1 MAESNGDNV
10 DQARL
15 VLLLI
20 LAPLGISA
28 LWMLIWNVYYFGM
41 KWNRFWRRYKKEGD
55 VTTGR
60 VVRRWKDEP
69 ECFQDDET
77 GPVAANNSKSKSNSK
92 SNIRND
98 GSKRHHVAIEYLT
111 EDNTDWVTDAPVIQR
126 IFNVAM
132 TTGQMGIQGKPGI
145 GTVTKESYHATGEFL
160 VLVLPGLPHS
170 GFPQMEVDNNVQTTT
185 TMQLVSRQPW
195 YFHVCSLILV
205 VLLLYP
211 CGIGI
216 FFLDTRQQKVIAGIV
231 TLCLY
236 AILIPITCL
245 VVRRQFRCFMDQ
257 SIHTLDFTNIT
268 D

>member
-1 MAESNGDNV
+1 MAESNGDDV

-41 KWNRFWRRYKKEGD
+41 KWNGFWRRYKKDRD

-69 ECFQDDET
+69 DVET
-77 GPVAANNSKSKSNSK
+77 NNSG
-92 SNIRND
+92 RND
-98 GSKRHHVAIEYLT
+98 GCKRHHVAIEYLT

-132 TTGQMGIQGKPGI
+132 TAGQMGIHGKPGV
-145 GTVTKESYHATGEFL
+145 GTVTKDIYHATGEFL
-160 VLVLPGLPHS
+160 VLVLPGFPHS
-170 GFPQMEVDNNVQTTT
+170 GFPQMEVDNN
-185 TMQLVSRQPW
+185 LHAPSFLRQPW
-195 YFHVCSLILV
+195 YFYVCSIIV
-205 VLLLYP
+205 VPLLLYP

-216 FFLDTRQQKVIAGIV
+216 FFLDTHQQRVIAGIV
-231 TLCLY
+231 SLLFY
-236 AILIPITCL
+236 AILIPITFW

-257 SIHTLDFTNIT
+257 SIHTLDFTKST
-268 D
+268 DSVV